1 MSSVG
6 ADLKPAPTAAAWF
19 LEHMA
24 KLIRIIN
31 SIEEWT
37 LVFILLGLAFL
48 SCVQVFCRYVLGFS
62 FTWMDEISRYLGVF
76 IAFLG
81 ASLGVKYGTHFS
93 MDLVY
98 EKVSSDG
105 FRHGLKVFI
114 NVISAIIMFVIGW
127 YGWEQT
133 MKLRQFGVVTP
144 VLQLPKYWAYLPIPV
159 FSVFTGARFLNLA
172 RNHFMKLM
180 RGDSF
185 QQSS

>member
-1 MSSVG
+1 MKSPVI
-6 ADLKPAPTAAAWF
+6 W
-19 LEHMA
+19 
-24 KLIRIIN
+24 
-31 SIEEWT
+31 
-37 LVFILLGLAFL
+37 
-48 SCVQVFCRYVLGFS
+48 GF
-62 FTWMDEISRYLGVF
+62 F

-98 EKVSSDG
+98 EKVSSDS

-144 VLQLPKYWAYLPIPV
+144 VLQLPKYGFICRYLC
-159 FSVFTGARFLNLA
+159 FRSLRELDFLTWPAATFL
-172 RNHFMKLM
+172 
-180 RGDSF
+180 S
-185 QQSS
+185 

>member
-1 MSSVG
+1 
-6 ADLKPAPTAAAWF
+6 
-19 LEHMA
+19 MA
-24 KLIRIIN
+24 KVIKIIN
-31 SIEEWT
+31 AIEEWT

-62 FTWMDEISRYLGVF
+62 FSWMDEISRYLGVF

-172 RNHFMKLM
+172 RSHLVKLM
-180 RGDSF
+180 RGEAFKPGSDKSC
-185 QQSS
+185 